1 MLKMFSAD
9 ENVIIIDYITS
20 YLSFSYEKHILMMI

>member
-9 ENVIIIDYITS
+9 ENVIIIDYITA
-20 YLSFSYEKHILMMI
+20 YLSFSYEKRILMMI